1 MFSPRNINLNTLYWL
16 SFGFPLILGIVVAPT
31 MLETT
36 HETPLFFV
44 QTIAIAVSS
53 LYVPALL
60 LVLFAHEPPQE

>member
-31 MLETT
+31 M

-60 LVLFAHEPPQE
+60 LVLFAHEPLQE